1 MYFCQ
6 VGAVGRANSTAVDCQ
21 IIAWIRP
28 DQSCEGGARMR
39 GGGPSGIRKEQPIG
53 RRGRGGINGCWLR
66 EMCSLFAASYFSL
79 GLDASLVLCLS
90 AALFFLSALIFDL
103 VVLAGSK

>member
-1 MYFCQ
+1 
-6 VGAVGRANSTAVDCQ
+6 
-21 IIAWIRP
+21 
-28 DQSCEGGARMR
+28 MR

-53 RRGRGGINGCWLR
+53 RRVRGAGGGINGCGLR

-90 AALFFLSALIFDL
+90 AALFFSSALIVDL